1 MTRIVCLISL
11 LAVVAE
17 TIRFYGLLDQDDKR
31 NCRSV
36 LLLAGLIAF
45 GLAACSLSSQTQTTE
60 IAMGL
65 IAASYLLVT
74 RSILKLQG
82 QRNFLR
88 QHAQDLARNIDRL
101 DDSATSKIASGES
114 RFRDLAAVVP
124 VGIFE
129 SDIEKRL
136 VYVNKLMGEMTGL
149 GARRTRKEGFR
160 EAIHPDDRVDV
171 QLAWETALTDQTIF
185 ERVFRFVGENRDPIW
200 VVCLSHPRFVNGIYA
215 GHVGMFMDVTERK
228 QRDQANKQL
237 EEQTRRADRYESL
250 SVLTSGIAHDFN
262 NLLVPILGGA
272 DRLARELPDDENL
285 KKLASELANSA
296 KGAADLSAQMLAYS
310 GTMYTGL
317 DNIDLIACVTGTKE
331 TIEVA
336 NRNRFTI
343 RYEVEGPPTLP
354 LSSNEVQLRQAL
366 MNMVDNAIEAMP
378 ETNGLIT
385 IRCGRRNFSA
395 DELQGIHLGDGL
407 QPGLL
412 AFVEVEDNGEGI
424 SEENIARVLDPFFT
438 TRFKG
443 RGLGLAATAGIIRNL
458 GGGLLLKSQTPGG
471 TTMSIVFSLEKQTP
485 VIPISKNESET
496 AASPGQRIILII
508 DDEAGVREF
517 IGAMLGFNG
526 FTPLEAAEG
535 VVGIELFRQE
545 HENLHGVILDL
556 TMPQMDG
563 EEVLDHLAEIN
574 PDVPVLITSG
584 FAEVEVLGRLEDR
597 KICGFLGKPFR
608 EEDLMIAVAKLNR
621 QP

>member
-1 MTRIVCLISL
+1 MIRVVCLVAI
-11 LAVVAE
+11 LALVLE

-36 LLLAGLIAF
+36 LLMAGLIAF
-45 GLAACSLSSQTQTTE
+45 GLGACAWGSQTQTTE

-65 IAASYLLVT
+65 IAASYFLVT

-160 EAIHPDDRVDV
+160 EAIHPDDRTDV
-171 QLAWETALTDQTIF
+171 QLAWETALTDQTVF

-237 EEQTRRADRYESL
+237 DEQTRRADRYESL

-272 DRLARELPDDENL
+272 DRLARELPDDANL

-354 LSSNEVQLRQAL
+354 LSSNAVQLRQAL

-378 ETNGLIT
+378 ETDGLIT

-485 VIPISKNESET
+485 VIPVSKNETET

-517 IGAMLGFNG
+517 VGAMLEFNG

-563 EEVLDHLAEIN
+563 EEVLDYLTEIN

-584 FAEVEVLGRLEDR
+584 FAEVEVLGRLADR
-597 KICGFLGKPFR
+597 KICGFLAKPFR
-608 EEDLMIAVAKLNR
+608 EEELMVAVAKLNR